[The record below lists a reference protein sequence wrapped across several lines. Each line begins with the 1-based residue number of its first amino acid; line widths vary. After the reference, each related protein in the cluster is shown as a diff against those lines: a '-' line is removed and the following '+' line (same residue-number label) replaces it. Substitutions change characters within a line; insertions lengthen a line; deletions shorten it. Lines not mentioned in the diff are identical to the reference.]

1 MNPVTGTVV
10 AVLLS
15 LVSAAG
21 YALAAVAQ
29 SRLAAASPVQDGRGA
44 LRGLLARGRWWA
56 AVGLNAA
63 GALAHVAALRY
74 GPLTLVQP
82 LGALTLVAALPL
94 GAYAAR
100 RRVTRTEWRGALW
113 TLAGLVGLVA
123 VTGPAA
129 PGEALSLRESLVVA
143 AATALLIAA
152 LASGRRPAG
161 RKGPR
166 GLGHA
171 TASGI
176 ASGVASALTQ
186 TLTAAFALEL
196 PGGKP
201 AWWQTALLAVL
212 ISGFATGG
220 LLLSQAAYRGGL
232 AAPLAV
238 VNLSNPAAAAI
249 IGVALLGET
258 FRAGAWGWLVAAG
271 ASLVA
276 ARGVVLLTKGGAAD
290 APPAADLPATASAQ
304 VPEGAVHGAPSPT
317 AAPAPP
323 AEGTAPAL
331 RGNGPRRASAPE
343 PATPSR
349 SRVVTLPARSSAAE
363 ALTLS
368 GTPPLTGSTIQ
379 AEAAILAEA
388 LPPYET
394 LPQVETVDASG
405 AMSVP
410 ESGNAAATPARTFA
424 RRTLGSV
431 PTPRSTGSSAR
442 RSPRPDPAAPAPLTP
457 PSGLPDADAPGPQ
470 PVPAPAAG

>member
-1 MNPVTGTVV
+1 MNPAAGTVV

-29 SRLAAASPVQDGRGA
+29 SRLAAASPAQDGRGA
-44 LRGLLARGRWWA
+44 LRGLLARGQWWS

-63 GALAHVAALRY
+63 GALAHVAALHY

-123 VTGPAA
+123 VTGPTA

-152 LASGRRPAG
+152 LASGRHHPAKG
-161 RKGPR
+161 RAPR

-186 TLTAAFALEL
+186 TLTAALALEL

-201 AWWQTALLAVL
+201 SWWQTALLAVL
-212 ISGFATGG
+212 ISAFATGG

-276 ARGVVLLTKGGAAD
+276 ARGVVLLTKGGSPEAAA
-290 APPAADLPATASAQ
+290 APGAGA
-304 VPEGAVHGAPSPT
+304 GAVTESV
-317 AAPAPP
+317 AAAV
-323 AEGTAPAL
+323 T
-331 RGNGPRRASAPE
+331 GP
-343 PATPSR
+343 
-349 SRVVTLPARSSAAE
+349 VAA
-363 ALTLS
+363 A
-368 GTPPLTGSTIQ
+368 
-379 AEAAILAEA
+379 
-388 LPPYET
+388 
-394 LPQVETVDASG
+394 ASG
-405 AMSVP
+405 AGAAAVP
-410 ESGNAAATPARTFA
+410 EPVAVAGPAAMAVAGPTPMPLTDPPRTPREL
-424 RRTLGSV
+424 RRV
-431 PTPRSTGSSAR
+431 PTPRLGGRGGRGREQEMSLNSS
-442 RSPRPDPAAPAPLTP
+442 S
-457 PSGLPDADAPGPQ
+457 
-470 PVPAPAAG
+470 

>member
-1 MNPVTGTVV
+1 MNPAVGTVI

-29 SRLAAASPVQDGRGA
+29 SRLAAASPAQDGRGA
-44 LRGLLARGRWWA
+44 LRALLARGQWWS

-63 GALAHVAALRY
+63 GAVAHVAALHY

-113 TLAGLVGLVA
+113 TLGGLVGLVA
-123 VTGPAA
+123 VTGPTE

-143 AATALLIAA
+143 AATVLLIAA
-152 LASGRRPAG
+152 LASGRPHGGAHGSGGRPG
-161 RKGPR
+161 R

-186 TLTAAFALEL
+186 TLTAALALEL
-196 PGGKP
+196 PGREP
-201 AWWQTALLAVL
+201 SWWQTALLALL
-212 ISGFATGG
+212 ISGFASGG

-238 VNLSNPAAAAI
+238 VNLSNPAAAAV

-276 ARGVVLLTKGGAAD
+276 ARGVVLLTKGGSPETTPVPEPVPVTVALPEPV
-290 APPAADLPATASAQ
+290 PPAVPGAGPVTALAA
-304 VPEGAVHGAPSPT
+304 VPV
-317 AAPAPP
+317 AA
-323 AEGTAPAL
+323 
-331 RGNGPRRASAPE
+331 AS
-343 PATPSR
+343 
-349 SRVVTLPARSSAAE
+349 LPARPTRSA
-363 ALTLS
+363 
-368 GTPPLTGSTIQ
+368 GPGS
-379 AEAAILAEA
+379 
-388 LPPYET
+388 P
-394 LPQVETVDASG
+394 DAPRSR
-405 AMSVP
+405 AP
-410 ESGNAAATPARTFA
+410 RELRA
-424 RRTLGSV
+424 V
-431 PTPRSTGSSAR
+431 PTPRGSGGSDDA
-442 RSPRPDPAAPAPLTP
+442 
-457 PSGLPDADAPGPQ
+457 GLGTRGREQ
-470 PVPAPAAG
+470 TMTLNSSS

>member
-1 MNPVTGTVV
+1 MNPAAGTAL

-29 SRLAAASPVQDGRGA
+29 ARIAAASPAAPDGRGA
-44 LRGLLARGRWWA
+44 LRALLARGQWWW

-63 GALAHVAALRY
+63 GALAHVAALHY

-94 GAYAAR
+94 GAYCAR

-113 TLAGLVGLVA
+113 TLGGLVGLVA
-123 VTGPAA
+123 VTGPTA

-152 LASGRRPAG
+152 LASRRPGG
-161 RKGPR
+161 RERYGTGGPAAR

-186 TLTAAFALEL
+186 TLTAALALDL
-196 PGGKP
+196 PGTEP
-201 AWWQTALLAVL
+201 TWWQTALLAVL

-220 LLLSQAAYRGGL
+220 LLLSQTAYRGGL

-238 VNLSNPAAAAI
+238 VNLSNPAAAAV

-258 FRAGAWGWLVAAG
+258 FRAGAWGWLIAAV

-276 ARGVVLLTKGGAAD
+276 ARGVILLTKGAATTEPATTAGPRQVAVPAVDPASGPSGAAATPS
-290 APPAADLPATASAQ
+290 APLVSPSLS
-304 VPEGAVHGAPSPT
+304 VP
-317 AAPAPP
+317 PAPP
-323 AEGTAPAL
+323 ASPASWVS
-331 RGNGPRRASAPE
+331 PASLLP
-343 PATPSR
+343 PAS
-349 SRVVTLPARSSAAE
+349 PASPVSSASPIGD
-363 ALTLS
+363 ALL
-368 GTPPLTGSTIQ
+368 
-379 AEAAILAEA
+379 AA
-388 LPPYET
+388 
-394 LPQVETVDASG
+394 
-405 AMSVP
+405 
-410 ESGNAAATPARTFA
+410 
-424 RRTLGSV
+424 
-431 PTPRSTGSSAR
+431 
-442 RSPRPDPAAPAPLTP
+442 
-457 PSGLPDADAPGPQ
+457 
-470 PVPAPAAG
+470 VPAPPVAPEARPGQAPRAAGPGAPEGDPMPAPVAG

>member
-1 MNPVTGTVV
+1 MNPAAGTVV

-29 SRLAAASPVQDGRGA
+29 SRLAAASPAQDGRGA
-44 LRGLLARGRWWA
+44 LRALLARGQWWS

-63 GALAHVAALRY
+63 GALAHVAALHY

-123 VTGPAA
+123 VTGPTE

-143 AATALLIAA
+143 AATALLIVA
-152 LASGRRPAG
+152 LASGRHRRHPAEG
-161 RKGPR
+161 QAPR

-276 ARGVVLLTKGGAAD
+276 ARGVVLLTKGGSPEAA
-290 APPAADLPATASAQ
+290 APATRPEAAPAARATALPVPVPVSVPVPVPVS
-304 VPEGAVHGAPSPT
+304 VPEGV
-317 AAPAPP
+317 AAP
-323 AEGTAPAL
+323 G
-331 RGNGPRRASAPE
+331 
-343 PATPSR
+343 PATPPEPGTADSTR
-349 SRVVTLPARSSAAE
+349 AR
-363 ALTLS
+363 
-368 GTPPLTGSTIQ
+368 
-379 AEAAILAEA
+379 
-388 LPPYET
+388 
-394 LPQVETVDASG
+394 
-405 AMSVP
+405 
-410 ESGNAAATPARTFA
+410 TPARWSIRPTPVPV
-424 RRTLGSV
+424 RV
-431 PTPRSTGSSAR
+431 PTPV
-442 RSPRPDPAAPAPLTP
+442 
-457 PSGLPDADAPGPQ
+457 
-470 PVPAPAAG
+470 PVPAPRMTDFSATRATRPADPATPEPRMTQLDMPDTGGPAGPGAEPAHAPAAG

>member
-1 MNPVTGTVV
+1 MNPATGTVV

-44 LRGLLARGRWWA
+44 LRALLARGQWWS

-63 GALAHVAALRY
+63 GALAHVAALHY

-123 VTGPAA
+123 VTGPTE
-129 PGEALSLRESLVVA
+129 PGEALSVRESLVVA
-143 AATALLIAA
+143 AATALLIVA
-152 LASGRRPAG
+152 LASGRHPA
-161 RKGPR
+161 KGHAPR

-196 PGGKP
+196 PGGRP

-276 ARGVVLLTKGGAAD
+276 ARGVVLLTKGG
-290 APPAADLPATASAQ
+290 PPEATPATRPETVAVAA
-304 VPEGAVHGAPSPT
+304 PEGVPVAAPEPVPMPEPV
-317 AAPAPP
+317 AAPA
-323 AEGTAPAL
+323 
-331 RGNGPRRASAPE
+331 
-343 PATPSR
+343 
-349 SRVVTLPARSSAAE
+349 
-363 ALTLS
+363 
-368 GTPPLTGSTIQ
+368 
-379 AEAAILAEA
+379 
-388 LPPYET
+388 
-394 LPQVETVDASG
+394 
-405 AMSVP
+405 SVP
-410 ESGNAAATPARTFA
+410 EAAAPHGPAAPARPAAPSEPGYAGSTRPRTPAR
-424 RRTLGSV
+424 RTILRSV
-431 PTPRSTGSSAR
+431 PTPRSTTDELSGLRAV
-442 RSPRPDPAAPAPLTP
+442 RPDPATPEPIAPRLDLPDLSDLSAPGAPAH
-457 PSGLPDADAPGPQ
+457 
-470 PVPAPAAG
+470 APAAG